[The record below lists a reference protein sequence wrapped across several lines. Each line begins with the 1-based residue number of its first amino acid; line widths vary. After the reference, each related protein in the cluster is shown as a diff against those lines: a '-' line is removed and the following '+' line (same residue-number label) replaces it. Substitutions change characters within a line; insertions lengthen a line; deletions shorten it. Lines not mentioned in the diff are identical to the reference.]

1 MFYPMLMQPVLH
13 ARIWGGTKL
22 RDLMGKIYPDDQR
35 YGESWEVHDTSVIA
49 NGSYAGETLGSLI
62 GEYGTDIVGDGN
74 DPAEGLPLLLKL
86 LDSSD
91 WLSIQ
96 VHPNDEQA
104 RELEGDPRG
113 KSEAWI
119 VLQADA
125 DAEIIAGLKPGI
137 TRERLAAALASGTG
151 EEVVVKASV
160 RTGDVIYLAANAVH
174 ALGKGLLIYEI
185 QQSSDITY
193 RLYDWGR
200 LGVDGKPRTLH
211 LEKGLA
217 VADYNRLLT
226 PSHPGEDAAQLLQT
240 PYFVTHRRRAGAT
253 PQTYQ
258 TQRRFHTVTCT
269 AGTLRASANDVNVS
283 FGLGQTVFIPA
294 SLPEYTLSGDGV
306 VLVSH
311 QPTS

>member
-1 MFYPMLMQPVLH
+1 MLMQPVLH

-22 RDLMGKIYPDDQR
+22 RDLMGKTYPDEQR
-35 YGESWEVHDTSVIA
+35 YGESWEVHDTCTVA
-49 NGSYAGETLGSLI
+49 NGSYAGKTLGELI
-62 GEYGTDIVGDGN
+62 AEYGTDIVGDGN
-74 DPAEGLPLLLKL
+74 NPAEGMPLLLKL

-119 VLQADA
+119 VLQADPG
-125 DAEIIAGLKPGI
+125 AEIIAGLKPGI

-151 EEVVVKASV
+151 EAVVVKASV

-174 ALGKGLLIYEI
+174 ALGAGLLIYEI

-200 LGVDGKPRTLH
+200 LGADGKPRALH

-217 VADYNRLLT
+217 VADYERVLT
-226 PSHPGEDAAQLLQT
+226 PSQPGDDTEQLLET
-240 PYFVTHRRRAGAT
+240 PYFVTFRRRAQAA
-253 PQTYQ
+253 PQVFQ
-258 TQRRFHTVTCT
+258 TRRRFHTITCT
-269 AGTLRASANDVNVS
+269 AGAVRVSANDVQVT

-294 SLPEYTLSGDGV
+294 SLPQYTLSGDGI

-311 QPTS
+311 QPTW